1 VPVWR
6 LPKSA
11 AREASLEVMRVFELL
26 QQRIDASSMPVPADE
41 QP

>member
-1 VPVWR
+1 
-6 LPKSA
+6 
-11 AREASLEVMRVFELL
+11 VMRVFELL